1 MMLCDSPYTRWLL
14 RHQKWNTSHVGD
26 DNSANSEE
34 SSNDEKSDS
43 EVKAQIQ
50 GQFEKDLV
58 NINEIR
64 KDGMKT

>member
-43 EVKAQIQ
+43 EVKAQI
-50 GQFEKDLV
+50 
-58 NINEIR
+58 
-64 KDGMKT
+64 